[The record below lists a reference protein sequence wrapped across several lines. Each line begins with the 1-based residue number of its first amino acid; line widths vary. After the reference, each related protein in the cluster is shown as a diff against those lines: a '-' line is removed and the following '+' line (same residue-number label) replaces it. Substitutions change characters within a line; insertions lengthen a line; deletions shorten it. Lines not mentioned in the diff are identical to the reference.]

1 MRRAWDAMMEKLP
14 RGDKVMRARKIL
26 VADDDAHMTYM
37 LSFKLQ
43 QIGVEVM
50 IAGDGEE
57 AYNLA
62 CQHLPD
68 LVLTDYQMPGLSGM
82 EMAIRLRGNPGTR
95 EIPVVMITAR
105 GHRVEKEE
113 LARTNIKHLIAKP
126 FSSQDLLSKVSEI
139 LESCASAIEQAGS
152 VSLKV

>member
-1 MRRAWDAMMEKLP
+1 MR
-14 RGDKVMRARKIL
+14 VRKIL

-43 QIGVEVM
+43 QLGVEVI

-57 AYNLA
+57 AYGLA

-68 LVLTDYQMPGLSGM
+68 LILTDYQMPRLSGL
-82 EMAIRLRGNPGTR
+82 EMAIQLRANPGTR

-105 GHRVEKEE
+105 GHHVEQED

-126 FSSQDLLSKVSEI
+126 FSSQDLLSKVSEL
-139 LESCASAIEQAGS
+139 LESRANVIEEAGGT
-152 VSLKV
+152 VAVKM